1 MDEYRYKVEFD
12 YDIEK
17 HVSIIYKINKGIRK
31 FAIIALIGSILFYIG
46 VIINGIR
53 QGGSESGTVILSVL
67 LVLATSILLSSQ
79 SKRNLRNRLIKIY
92 GNNQIKFV
100 YEFHDEYI
108 RINKTGGDFESDCK
122 MKYSNVI
129 KTDIVGA
136 NLGYVSTKDQSIIFL
151 SGNQVKEIIE
161 FIESK
166 K

>member
-1 MDEYRYKVEFD
+1 MEEYKYKVEFD

-17 HVSIIYKINKGIRK
+17 HVSIIYKINKKLRV
-31 FAIIALIGSILFYIG
+31 FSIIGLIGSILFYLG
-46 VIINGIR
+46 VIIHGLM
-53 QGGSESGTVILSVL
+53 QDGSERGTVVLAIL
-67 LVLATSILLSSQ
+67 LVVSTGILLSSQ

-108 RINKTGGDFESDCK
+108 RINRTGGDFESDGK

-129 KTDIVGA
+129 KTDIVEA

-151 SGNQVKEIIE
+151 SGNQVKEIIK